1 MGSSFTETLLDFL
14 RDNENSTEWQ
24 GVIAKFN
31 NFPSFIVETDDE
43 DITFDMYSMFKQE
56 YGNRE
61 IGQEDEE
68 KFFYEVNRQLQK
80 SLVEFNPKIKAYT
93 SKWSSLLSR
102 KESLSS
108 SEETEYSNES
118 EGNALDY
125 INPINAT
132 SQKLSG
138 KTASNSNDGGTSSKS
153 KTYDMIYSLTGKS
166 NVDLMKDLLNLRN
179 IYLSCLESFKDL
191 FMLVF

>member
-1 MGSSFTETLLDFL
+1 MFTETLIDFL
-14 RDNENSTEWQ
+14 KDNENKSEWQ

-31 NFPSFIVETDDE
+31 SIPSFVVETDTE
-43 DITFDMYSMFKQE
+43 NITFDMYVMFKQE

-68 KFFYEVNRQLQK
+68 KFFYEVNRQIQK
-80 SLVEFNPKIKAYT
+80 TIVEFNPKIKVYMT
-93 SKWSSLLSR
+93 KWSSLLSR

-108 SEETEYSNES
+108 SEANEYSNQS

-138 KTASNSNDGGTSSKS
+138 KTASNSNDGGSSSKT

-166 NVDLMKDLLNLRN
+166 NVDLMNDLLNLRN
-179 IYLSCLESFKDL
+179 IYLSALESFKDL
-191 FMLVF
+191 FMLVY

>member
-1 MGSSFTETLLDFL
+1 MFTETLIDFL
-14 RDNENSTEWQ
+14 KDNENKSEWQ
-24 GVIAKFN
+24 GIIAKFN
-31 NFPSFIVETDDE
+31 SIPSFVVETDTE
-43 DITFDMYSMFKQE
+43 NITFDMYAMFKQE

-68 KFFYEVNRQLQK
+68 KFFYEVNRQIQK
-80 SLVEFNPKIKAYT
+80 TIVEFNPKIKAYMT
-93 SKWSSLLSR
+93 KWSSLLSR

-108 SEETEYSNES
+108 SEANEYSNHS

-138 KTASNSNDGGTSSKS
+138 KTASNSNDGGSSSKT

-166 NVDLMKDLLNLRN
+166 NVDLMNDLLNLRN
-179 IYLSCLESFKDL
+179 IYLSALESFKDL
-191 FMLVF
+191 FMLVY

>member
-1 MGSSFTETLLDFL
+1 MFTETLIDFL
-14 RDNENSTEWQ
+14 KDNENKSEWQ

-31 NFPSFIVETDDE
+31 SIPSFVVETDTE
-43 DITFDMYSMFKQE
+43 NITFDMYAMFKQE

-68 KFFYEVNRQLQK
+68 KFFYEVNRQIQK
-80 SLVEFNPKIKAYT
+80 TIVEFNPKIKAYMT
-93 SKWSSLLSR
+93 KWSSLLSR

-108 SEETEYSNES
+108 SEANEYSNQS

-138 KTASNSNDGGTSSKS
+138 KTASNSNDGGSSSKT

-166 NVDLMKDLLNLRN
+166 NVDLMNDLLNLRN
-179 IYLSCLESFKDL
+179 IYLSALESFKDL

>member
-1 MGSSFTETLLDFL
+1 MFTETLIDFL
-14 RDNENSTEWQ
+14 KENENKSEWQ

-31 NFPSFIVETDDE
+31 SIPSFVVETDTE
-43 DITFDMYSMFKQE
+43 DITFDMYVMFKQE

-68 KFFYEVNRQLQK
+68 KFFYEVNRQIQK
-80 SLVEFNPKIKAYT
+80 TIVEFNPKIKAYMT
-93 SKWSSLLSR
+93 KWSSLLSR

-108 SEETEYSNES
+108 SEANEYSNQS

-138 KTASNSNDGGTSSKS
+138 KTASNSNDGGSSSKT

-166 NVDLMKDLLNLRN
+166 NVDLMNDLLNLRN
-179 IYLSCLESFKDL
+179 IYLSALESFKDL
-191 FMLVF
+191 FMLVY

>member
-1 MGSSFTETLLDFL
+1 MFTETLIDFL
-14 RDNENSTEWQ
+14 KDNENKSEWQ

-31 NFPSFIVETDDE
+31 SIPSFVVETDTE
-43 DITFDMYSMFKQE
+43 DITFDMYVMFKQE

-68 KFFYEVNRQLQK
+68 KFFYEVNRQIQK
-80 SLVEFNPKIKAYT
+80 TIVEFNPKIKAYMT
-93 SKWSSLLSR
+93 KWSSLLSR

-108 SEETEYSNES
+108 SEANEYSNQS

-138 KTASNSNDGGTSSKS
+138 KTASNSNDGGSSSKT

-166 NVDLMKDLLNLRN
+166 NVDLMNDLLNLRN
-179 IYLSCLESFKDL
+179 IYLSALESFKDL
-191 FMLVF
+191 FMLVY

>member
-1 MGSSFTETLLDFL
+1 MFTETLIDFL
-14 RDNENSTEWQ
+14 KDNENKSEWQ

-31 NFPSFIVETDDE
+31 SIPSFVVETDTE
-43 DITFDMYSMFKQE
+43 NITFDMYAMFKQE

-68 KFFYEVNRQLQK
+68 KFFYEVNRQIQK
-80 SLVEFNPKIKAYT
+80 TIVEFNPKIKAYMT
-93 SKWSSLLSR
+93 KWSSLLSR

-108 SEETEYSNES
+108 SEANEYSNQS

-138 KTASNSNDGGTSSKS
+138 KTASNSNDGGSSSKT

-166 NVDLMKDLLNLRN
+166 NVDLMNDLLNLRN
-179 IYLSCLESFKDL
+179 IYLSALESFKDL
-191 FMLVF
+191 FMLVY

>member
-1 MGSSFTETLLDFL
+1 MFTETLIDFL
-14 RDNENSTEWQ
+14 KDNESKTEWQ

-31 NFPSFIVETDDE
+31 NIPSFVVETDTE
-43 DITFDMYSMFKQE
+43 NITFDMYVMFKQE

-68 KFFYEVNRQLQK
+68 KFFYEVNRQIQK
-80 SLVEFNPKIKAYT
+80 TIVEFNPKIKAYMT
-93 SKWSSLLSR
+93 KWASLLSR

-108 SEETEYSNES
+108 SEANEYSSQS

-125 INPINAT
+125 INPINAS

-138 KTASNSNDGGTSSKS
+138 KTASNSNDVGSSSKT

-166 NVDLMKDLLNLRN
+166 NVDLMNDLLNLRN
-179 IYLSCLESFKDL
+179 IYLSALESFKDL
-191 FMLVF
+191 FMLVY

>member
-1 MGSSFTETLLDFL
+1 MFTETLIDFL
-14 RDNENSTEWQ
+14 KDNENKSEWQ

-31 NFPSFIVETDDE
+31 SIPSFVVETDTE
-43 DITFDMYSMFKQE
+43 NITFDMYVMFKQE

-68 KFFYEVNRQLQK
+68 KFFYEVNRQIQK
-80 SLVEFNPKIKAYT
+80 TIVEFNPKIKAYMT
-93 SKWSSLLSR
+93 KWSSLLSR

-108 SEETEYSNES
+108 SETNEYSNQS

-125 INPINAT
+125 INPINAN

-138 KTASNSNDGGTSSKS
+138 KTASNSNDGGSSSKT

-166 NVDLMKDLLNLRN
+166 NVDLMNDLLNLRN
-179 IYLSCLESFKDL
+179 IYLSALESFKDL
-191 FMLVF
+191 FMLVY

>member
-1 MGSSFTETLLDFL
+1 MFTETLIDFL
-14 RDNENSTEWQ
+14 KDNENKSEWQ

-31 NFPSFIVETDDE
+31 SIPSFVVETDTE
-43 DITFDMYSMFKQE
+43 NITFDMYVMFKQE

-68 KFFYEVNRQLQK
+68 KFFYEVNRQIQK
-80 SLVEFNPKIKAYT
+80 TIVEFNPKIKAYM

-108 SEETEYSNES
+108 SEANEYANQS

-138 KTASNSNDGGTSSKS
+138 KTASNSNDGGSSSKT
-153 KTYDMIYSLTGKS
+153 KTYDMIYSLTGKP
-166 NVDLMKDLLNLRN
+166 NVDLMNDLLNLRN
-179 IYLSCLESFKDL
+179 IYLSALESFKDL
-191 FMLVF
+191 FMLVY

>member
-1 MGSSFTETLLDFL
+1 MFTETLIDFL
-14 RDNENSTEWQ
+14 KDNENKSEWQ

-31 NFPSFIVETDDE
+31 NIPSFVVETDTE
-43 DITFDMYSMFKQE
+43 NITFDMYVMFKQE

-68 KFFYEVNRQLQK
+68 KFFYEVNRQIQK
-80 SLVEFNPKIKAYT
+80 TIVEFNPKIKAYM
-93 SKWSSLLSR
+93 SKWASLLSR

-108 SEETEYSNES
+108 SEQNEYSNQS

-138 KTASNSNDGGTSSKS
+138 KTASNSNDGGSSSKT

-166 NVDLMKDLLNLRN
+166 NVDLMNDLLNLRN
-179 IYLSCLESFKDL
+179 IYLSALESFKDL
-191 FMLVF
+191 FMLVY

>member
-1 MGSSFTETLLDFL
+1 MFTETLIDFL
-14 RDNENSTEWQ
+14 KDNESKTEWQ

-31 NFPSFIVETDDE
+31 SIPSFVVETDTE
-43 DITFDMYSMFKQE
+43 NITFDMYVMFKQE

-68 KFFYEVNRQLQK
+68 KFFYEVNRQIQK
-80 SLVEFNPKIKAYT
+80 TIVEFNPKIKAYM
-93 SKWSSLLSR
+93 SKWASLLSR

-108 SEETEYSNES
+108 SEANEYSNQS

-138 KTASNSNDGGTSSKS
+138 KTASNSNDGGSSSKT

-166 NVDLMKDLLNLRN
+166 NVDLMNDLLNLRN
-179 IYLSCLESFKDL
+179 IYLSALESFKDL
-191 FMLVF
+191 FMLVY

>member
-1 MGSSFTETLLDFL
+1 M
-14 RDNENSTEWQ
+14 N
-24 GVIAKFN
+24 
-31 NFPSFIVETDDE
+31 
-43 DITFDMYSMFKQE
+43 ITFDMYSMFKQE

-68 KFFYEVNRQLQK
+68 KFFYEVNRQIQK
-80 SLVEFNPKIKAYT
+80 TIVEFNPKIKAYM
-93 SKWSSLLSR
+93 SKWSSLLLR

-108 SEETEYSNES
+108 SETNEYSNQS

-138 KTASNSNDGGTSSKS
+138 KTASNSNDGGSSSKT

-166 NVDLMKDLLNLRN
+166 NVDLMNDLLNLRN
-179 IYLSCLESFKDL
+179 IYLSALESFKDL
-191 FMLVF
+191 FMLVY

>member
-1 MGSSFTETLLDFL
+1 MFTETLIDFL
-14 RDNENSTEWQ
+14 KDNENKSEWQ
-24 GVIAKFN
+24 EVIAKFN
-31 NFPSFIVETDDE
+31 SIPSFVVETNTE
-43 DITFDMYSMFKQE
+43 NITFDMYVMFKQE

-68 KFFYEVNRQLQK
+68 KFFYEVNRQIQK
-80 SLVEFNPKIKAYT
+80 TIVEFNPKIKVYM
-93 SKWSSLLSR
+93 SKWASLLSR

-108 SEETEYSNES
+108 SESNEYSNQS

-138 KTASNSNDGGTSSKS
+138 KTASNSNDGGSSSKT

-166 NVDLMKDLLNLRN
+166 NVDLMNDLLNLRN
-179 IYLSCLESFKDL
+179 IYLSALESFKDL
-191 FMLVF
+191 FMLVY

>member
-1 MGSSFTETLLDFL
+1 MFTETLIDFL
-14 RDNENSTEWQ
+14 KDNENKSEWQ
-24 GVIAKFN
+24 GIIAKFN
-31 NFPSFIVETDDE
+31 SIPSFVVETDTE
-43 DITFDMYSMFKQE
+43 NITFDMYAMFKQE

-68 KFFYEVNRQLQK
+68 KFFYEVNRQIQK
-80 SLVEFNPKIKAYT
+80 TIIEFNPKIKVYMT
-93 SKWSSLLSR
+93 KWSSLLSR

-108 SEETEYSNES
+108 SEANEYSNQS

-138 KTASNSNDGGTSSKS
+138 KTASNSNDGGSSSKT

-166 NVDLMKDLLNLRN
+166 NVDLMNDLLNLRN
-179 IYLSCLESFKDL
+179 IYLSALESFKDL
-191 FMLVF
+191 FMLVY

>member
-1 MGSSFTETLLDFL
+1 MFTETLIDFL
-14 RDNENSTEWQ
+14 KDNENKNEWQ
-24 GVIAKFN
+24 DVIAKFN
-31 NFPSFIVETDDE
+31 NIPSFVVETDTE
-43 DITFDMYSMFKQE
+43 KITFDMYAMFKQE

-68 KFFYEVNRQLQK
+68 KFFYEVNRQIQK
-80 SLVEFNPKIKAYT
+80 TIVEFNPKIKAYMT
-93 SKWSSLLSR
+93 KWSSLLSR

-108 SEETEYSNES
+108 SEANEYSNQS

-138 KTASNSNDGGTSSKS
+138 KTASNSNDGGSSSKT

-166 NVDLMKDLLNLRN
+166 NVDLMNDLLNLRN
-179 IYLSCLESFKDL
+179 IYLSALESFKDL
-191 FMLVF
+191 FMLVY

>member
-1 MGSSFTETLLDFL
+1 MFTETLIDFL
-14 RDNENSTEWQ
+14 KDNENKSEWK
-24 GVIAKFN
+24 GVVAKFN
-31 NFPSFIVETDDE
+31 SIPSFVVETDTE
-43 DITFDMYSMFKQE
+43 NITFDMYAMFKQE

-68 KFFYEVNRQLQK
+68 KFFYEVNRQIQK
-80 SLVEFNPKIKAYT
+80 TIVEFNPKIKAYMT
-93 SKWSSLLSR
+93 KWSSLLSR

-108 SEETEYSNES
+108 SEANEYSNQS

-138 KTASNSNDGGTSSKS
+138 KTASNSNDGGSSSKT

-166 NVDLMKDLLNLRN
+166 NVDLMNDLLNLRN
-179 IYLSCLESFKDL
+179 IYLSALESFKDL
-191 FMLVF
+191 FMLVY

>member
-1 MGSSFTETLLDFL
+1 MFTETLIDFL
-14 RDNENSTEWQ
+14 KDNENKSEWQ

-31 NFPSFIVETDDE
+31 NIPSFVVETDTE
-43 DITFDMYSMFKQE
+43 NITFDMYVMFKQE

-68 KFFYEVNRQLQK
+68 KFFYEVNRQIQK
-80 SLVEFNPKIKAYT
+80 TIVEFNPKIKAYM
-93 SKWSSLLSR
+93 SKWTSLLSR

-108 SEETEYSNES
+108 SEANEYSNQS

-125 INPINAT
+125 INPINAS

-138 KTASNSNDGGTSSKS
+138 KTASNSNDGGSSSKT

-166 NVDLMKDLLNLRN
+166 NVDLMNDLLNLRN
-179 IYLSCLESFKDL
+179 IYLSALESFKDL
-191 FMLVF
+191 FMLVY

>member
-1 MGSSFTETLLDFL
+1 MEGLFTETLIEFL

-31 NFPSFIVETDDE
+31 NFPSFVVETDDE
-43 DITFDMYSMFKQE
+43 DITFDMYAMFKQE

-93 SKWSSLLSR
+93 SKWSNLLSR

-138 KTASNSNDGGTSSKS
+138 KTASNSSDEGTSSKT

-179 IYLSCLESFKDL
+179 IYLSALESFKDL
-191 FMLVF
+191 FMLVY